1 MHCPTSRVALQ
12 GGMKKQ
18 IQEQIDSAVEQLHA
32 LEIEKAKLDTRLET
46 LREMLDLAPDDD
58 TPKRTTRRRSL
69 SPQWQGVL
77 YFMQEDHPDGASY
90 DDIHQIT
97 ERVGIDMK
105 KANLRGHMGNYKASG
120 YVKAVSP
127 GTFVLTPDGKKQAT
141 KPEVEKPAAKAT
153 GSQETGADT
162 GRGDGYPPDNP
173 SGSIPDAS
181 TDTSSSDYGG
191 YSGYTAPP
199 NMDDE
204 IPF

>member
-1 MHCPTSRVALQ
+1 MR
-12 GGMKKQ
+12 KQ

-58 TPKRTTRRRSL
+58 APKKSPRRRSL

-77 YFMQEDHPDGASY
+77 YFMQEDHPEGASY
-90 DDIHQIT
+90 DEIHHIT

-141 KPEVEKPAAKAT
+141 KPEIEKPAAKAT
-153 GSQETGADT
+153 GSKSMGAVT
-162 GRGDGYPPDNP
+162 GRDSGYPPARP

-181 TDTSSSDYGG
+181 TDTSSSSEYGG
-191 YSGYTAPP
+191 YTSPSD
-199 NMDDE
+199 MDDE

>member
-1 MHCPTSRVALQ
+1 MR
-12 GGMKKQ
+12 KQ
-18 IQEQIDSAVEQLHA
+18 IQNQIDSALEHLRA
-32 LEIEKAKLDTRLET
+32 LEIERAKLDTRLET
-46 LREMLDLAPDDD
+46 LREMLALAPDEDA
-58 TPKRTTRRRSL
+58 PKKSVRRRSL

-90 DDIHQIT
+90 DDIHSIT

-127 GTFVLTPDGKKQAT
+127 GNFVLTPEGKKQAA
-141 KPEVEKPAAKAT
+141 KPEDEKPAARAT
-153 GSQETGADT
+153 GSQITGADT

-181 TDTSSSDYGG
+181 TDISYWDAPSSND
-191 YSGYTAPP
+191 P
-199 NMDDE
+199 DDE

>member
-1 MHCPTSRVALQ
+1 
-12 GGMKKQ
+12 MKKQ
-18 IQEQIDSAVEQLHA
+18 IQVQIDSALAKLHA

-58 TPKRTTRRRSL
+58 APKKASRRRSL

-77 YFMQEDHPDGASY
+77 YFMQEDHPEGASY
-90 DDIHQIT
+90 DEIHRIT
-97 ERVGIDMK
+97 ERVGIEMK

-120 YVKAVSP
+120 YVKAVAP
-127 GTFVLTPDGKKQAT
+127 GTFVLTPDGRKQAT
-141 KPEVEKPAAKAT
+141 KPDEEKPAAKAA
-153 GSQETGADT
+153 GSTDSGAVT

-181 TDTSSSDYGG
+181 TDNSFHIDTGEPDDL
-191 YSGYTAPP
+191 
-199 NMDDE
+199 DDE